1 MARGSAQVTLT
12 DEDGGTRVSYAT
24 QASVAGKLGQVGG
37 RMIDAAARQMAD
49 QFFVAFQAEV
59 APEAVVAAASDEAGD
74 AAAMADA
81 DGGHALPASSAATA
95 ATTGS
100 DGAPAATV
108 SGSPSA
114 STGASA
120 HGSTAAALSPASAT
134 STSAAS
140 STSAPAIA
148 ASRPTTRPASPPPA
162 SGSEFSRV
170 LWFVLGSLS
179 TGFGVWLG
187 HALTR

>member
-1 MARGSAQVTLT
+1 MARGSAQVTLS
-12 DEDGGTRVSYAT
+12 DEDGGTRLNYAT

-59 APEAVVAAASDEAGD
+59 APEAVVTASDDAGD
-74 AAAMADA
+74 AAAMAA
-81 DGGHALPASSAATA
+81 EDGGDALPTSAMTPAAPTGTDGVLAATMSGTPSAPAGASGPSSAA
-95 ATTGS
+95 G
-100 DGAPAATV
+100 
-108 SGSPSA
+108 
-114 STGASA
+114 
-120 HGSTAAALSPASAT
+120 ALSSAKAT
-134 STSAAS
+134 STSAAG
-140 STSAPAIA
+140 STAGPSIP
-148 ASRPTTRPASPPPA
+148 ASRPATRPASPPPA
-162 SGSEFSRV
+162 SGGEFARV